1 MRNFHRPLNIMK
13 ISKELI
19 YKNNKIFRIINQNLS
34 MITTMIIPVRTSL
47 KNSNKCSIL
56 SNLTIQLLKAK
67 SKSMKIKLNKYSY
80 LQTFLIIKKNSILIM
95 LINNMFKSKW
105 LNPKAATKVKI
116 T

>member
-67 SKSMKIKLNKYSY
+67 LKSMKIKLNKYSY
-80 LQTFLIIKKNSILIM
+80 LQTLIIKKNSILIM

>member
-67 SKSMKIKLNKYSY
+67 LKSMKIKLNKYSY
-80 LQTFLIIKKNSILIM
+80 LQTSIIKKNSILIM